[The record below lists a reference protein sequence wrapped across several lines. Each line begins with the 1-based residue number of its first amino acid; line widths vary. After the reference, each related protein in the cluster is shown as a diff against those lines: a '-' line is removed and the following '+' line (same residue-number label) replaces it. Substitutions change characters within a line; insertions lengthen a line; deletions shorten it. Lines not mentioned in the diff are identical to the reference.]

1 MYEWI
6 HWMNTLYFIVADHP
20 MPATP
25 ACHGIERAINQHS
38 FSVRGFPSQW
48 LLPLLPC
55 SRARNKNNPETC
67 SVLLRLLHG
76 FHAAGNAL
84 PTAHPQQSL
93 TFLRTCDFFF
103 FPPVGFPSL
112 PLPSPRSPPPPL
124 RHVNVELLLPG
135 KPGKQLCHTAKG
147 CRAVEGALYV
157 VLNVSDDSGRVVLSR

>member
-1 MYEWI
+1 
-6 HWMNTLYFIVADHP
+6 

-93 TFLRTCDFFF
+93 TFLRTCDFFPPPCRLP
-103 FPPVGFPSL
+103 FPSSPLPSL
-112 PLPSPRSPPPPL
+112 PPPTHTSKARERGAVTSWKTWKTALPHSQG
-124 RHVNVELLLPG
+124 V
-135 KPGKQLCHTAKG
+135 
-147 CRAVEGALYV
+147 
-157 VLNVSDDSGRVVLSR
+157 